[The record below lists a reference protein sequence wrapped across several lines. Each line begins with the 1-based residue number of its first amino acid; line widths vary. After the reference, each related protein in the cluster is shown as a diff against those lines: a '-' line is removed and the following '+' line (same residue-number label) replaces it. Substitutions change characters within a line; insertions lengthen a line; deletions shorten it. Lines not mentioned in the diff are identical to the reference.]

1 MISCRVTSA
10 ASAIWLYGYRPSR
23 YDRQTVRKI
32 DLEALELGAPL
43 DAKRLRVAH
52 ALDIHQQQWQLWR
65 RKKKQVQFATPLS
78 GLKISRAV
86 VAAHIPC
93 RYHRVPDTF
102 CSRDK

>member
-65 RKKKQVQFATPLS
+65 QKKSKFNLQLHFRVLR
-78 GLKISRAV
+78 SRNV
-86 VAAHIPC
+86 I
-93 RYHRVPDTF
+93 TT
-102 CSRDK
+102 SLI